1 MIIDPGRF
9 CAVLH
14 CSRDTQL
21 CFHIQHPQLSKVDR
35 YEVLKRKAK
44 ATDSIPL
51 HQAFKT
57 RHMSRKTRCILAY
70 TLAKSV
76 WQYYGSD
83 WMKYPWTRENIHLLD
98 DEVVQRDFSSRSYLF
113 RPYLAADFQVDA
125 KRISEYI
132 EGEML
137 WHRYPQVLALG
148 ILLIEVAKGKPFE
161 LPGIPLD
168 YSKDSINRYIKSA
181 MMALEKDSLF
191 EKKEDDFDSYREAV
205 ESCLRF
211 GQFFDLPYI
220 SEQQQPSERDN
231 GLQEHRAVIYRK
243 VVQPLK
249 ELLKGTRWFAGIDE
263 MKQDLSLE
271 STDALDDTSAVF
283 QTRPTQSTYN
293 RNPEPGRGNSND
305 RLYLRHGKAR

>member
-1 MIIDPGRF
+1 MTIDPGRF
-9 CAVLH
+9 CAALNF
-14 CSRDTQL
+14 SGDTQL

-35 YEVLKRKAK
+35 KEVLKRKAK

-98 DEVVQRDFSSRSYLF
+98 DEVVQQDFSSHSYLF
-113 RPYLAADFQVDA
+113 RPYLAANFQGGA
-125 KRISEYI
+125 KRVSEYI

-161 LPGIPLD
+161 IPGIPLD
-168 YSKDSINRYIKSA
+168 YSKDSINCYIKSA
-181 MMALEKDSLF
+181 MVALEKDSLF
-191 EKKEDDFDSYREAV
+191 ERKEDDFDSYREAV
-205 ESCLRF
+205 EGCLRF
-211 GQFFDLPYI
+211 GQFFDLPCI
-220 SEQQQPSERDN
+220 SGQQQPSERDN
-231 GLQEHRAVIYRK
+231 SLQEHRAVIYRK

-249 ELLKGTRWFAGIDE
+249 ELLKGTRWLARIDE
-263 MKQDLSLE
+263 MKQDLDIE
-271 STDALDDTSAVF
+271 STNALNDMSAIA
-283 QTRPTQSTYN
+283 QKRPTQSTYN
-293 RNPEPGRGNSND
+293 GTPEPGGGNSNGRP
-305 RLYLRHGKAR
+305 RLLHGKAR